1 MTIVVYHTPV
11 FLDEIAR
18 LAAGSHRIVDCTVGG
33 GGHLSRLI
41 GGAAAVLAIDRDPKA
56 IVVAQR
62 RVPDKKVRWLNAGFG
77 DAKSLEAII
86 HFGPDFVLV
95 DLGVSGHQLDSSGRG
110 FTFRPGAPLDMRMS
124 SAGES
129 TAAQLLNTLDQGE
142 LARMFREYGDERRA
156 RRLASVI
163 VRRRRKCPLETS
175 DDLVNAIREAL
186 GPRSG
191 PSDFARLFQAVRI
204 ELNDELGQLRTA
216 LPSLLDAL
224 TAGGILAVISYHSG
238 EDRIVKRFFFS
249 SARACVCPPN
259 VPLCVCRGRPLGVVQ
274 PKKPIRPGAE
284 ELSANP
290 RSRSAKLRIFR
301 KADETQR

>member
-11 FLDEIAR
+11 LLDEIAR
-18 LAAGSHRIVDCTVGG
+18 LATGSQRIVDCTVGG

-41 GGAAAVLAIDRDPKA
+41 GGATAALAIDRDPNA

-62 RVPDKKVRWLNAGFG
+62 RVQDHKVRWLNAGFG
-77 DAKSLEAII
+77 DADALAAASD
-86 HFGPDFVLV
+86 FGPDFVLV
-95 DLGVSGHQLDSSGRG
+95 DLGVSGHQIDAPERG
-110 FTFRPGAPLDMRMS
+110 FTFRPGSPLDMRMS
-124 SAGES
+124 PAGEGN
-129 TAAQLLNTLDQGE
+129 AAQLLNTVDQGE

-156 RRLASVI
+156 KRLASVI
-163 VRRRRKCPLETS
+163 VRRRRRSPLETS

-204 ELNDELGQLRTA
+204 ELNDELGQLGSA
-216 LPSLLDAL
+216 LPSLLEAL

-238 EDRIVKRFFFS
+238 EDRIVKRFFLS

-274 PKKPIRPGAE
+274 PKKPIRPGVA

-301 KADETQR
+301 KADEDQR